1 MDIITC
7 IKSIDNIIKKNIKIT
22 NKTVNNLSS
31 ILVRFRLEAIPIE
44 YSEKLLSMI
53 GNTMEYDDCDETFL
67 LFVSNPIFVQVISKI
82 IIDFNNKIIPVK
94 KDNGDHHLHH
104 DFIASF
110 TSHYCYELVLYIW
123 LGFIDRTKFLKVLTS
138 TIDMSMIEKIFISIS
153 VAIPYDYLYL
163 TQVIIIIST
172 YVYFHVI
179 IFIVNFFLSCLS

>member
-22 NKTVNNLSS
+22 NKTVNDLSS

-67 LFVSNPIFVQVISKI
+67 LFVSNPIFVQVISNI

-94 KDNGDHHLHH
+94 KINDDDHH

-163 TQVIIIIST
+163 TQVIIII
-172 YVYFHVI
+172 I
-179 IFIVNFFLSCLS
+179 ILYIFM